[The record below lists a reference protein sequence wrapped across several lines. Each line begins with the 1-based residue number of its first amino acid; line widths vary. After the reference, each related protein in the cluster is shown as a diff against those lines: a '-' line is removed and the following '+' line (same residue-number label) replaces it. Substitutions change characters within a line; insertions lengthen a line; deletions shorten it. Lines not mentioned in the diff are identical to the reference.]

1 MRHSWQQPSGVRWLS
16 SAGLAA
22 LLFVMPSAAGAQ
34 YGAPELESTVPAENY
49 RVELAGTIWNPN
61 LAGIISSQKF
71 GIIGSQIDFVD
82 DLGFDRTRFRDMR
95 MVLRPSRKAKF
106 RVQYTPVTYTAE
118 TSLRRDILFNGQK
131 FPLNLPLQSQFD
143 WKVWRFG
150 FEYDLIYRSRGF
162 IGLLIEGRYTQMNAE
177 LASPLATEFTR
188 VQAPL
193 PAIGLVGRA
202 YPLPELA
209 INFEVSMFRVP
220 SGSIPDVEANYYDW
234 DVHGTM
240 NLNRFVG
247 LQVGWRRMTN
257 FLQVEDDTGDVKFQ
271 GIWFGGA
278 VRY

>member
-1 MRHSWQQPSGVRWLS
+1 MRLSWQLPSVVRRLLPT
-16 SAGLAA
+16 GLAA
-22 LLFVMPSAAGAQ
+22 LLLVMPSLAGAQ
-34 YGAPELESTVPAENY
+34 YGAPELDSTVPAENY

-95 MVLRPSRKAKF
+95 VVLRPSRKMKF

-118 TSLRRDILFNGQK
+118 TSLKRDILFNGQK

-150 FEYDLIYRSRGF
+150 LEYDFIYRSRGF
-162 IGLLIEGRYTQMNAE
+162 VGVLIEGRYTQMNAE

-188 VQAPL
+188 VKAPL

-220 SGSIPDVEANYYDW
+220 KGSIPDVEANYYDW
-234 DVHGTM
+234 DIHGTM

-257 FLQVEDDTGDVKFQ
+257 FLQVEEDTGDVKFQ